1 MVGSVPDKSKQAR
14 SCSLVDGPS
23 RILLHPE
30 SFAKLNAYRQKLQRG
45 GLSLA
50 GNRLQVQLADI
61 ALDTLNDEP
70 FLEYLLATKPPL
82 IFAESAVYGDGRD
95 WNPEELSILGDVG
108 VAVPVVAFDDGKHFA
123 PAIHPSPLPATL
135 LFIPG
140 ALLRNGTGNTPADWA
155 EVTRDGKLDPV
166 AYQALYERRLLP
178 LFLYAN
184 AQAGQADRKALITV
198 PGLGCGQFAGPF
210 AGQLGLALNVALKA
224 LLEKHADR
232 LPHVQ
237 MIYYD
242 PYRECQNERTDYGS
256 LSYRVRPLTQGNENK
271 PQLCEVSRYQE
282 TGDDFSQ
289 CQLFSIV
296 AWDHVS
302 WPGNDFYGGSRCTDD
317 GVKAAATNTMQMIT
331 GIPGDYDPFIHQYMP
346 PAPYRTWS
354 EVVNYR
360 RLRLKVEGNLLF
372 FG

>member
-14 SCSLVDGPS
+14 SCSLVDGTS

-140 ALLRNGTGNTPADWA
+140 ALLRNGTGNTPADWRKSPVM
-155 EVTRDGKLDPV
+155 ESLIPLLIRHCMKGVCCLSFFTPTLRPDKPIEKL
-166 AYQALYERRLLP
+166 
-178 LFLYAN
+178 
-184 AQAGQADRKALITV
+184 
-198 PGLGCGQFAGPF
+198 
-210 AGQLGLALNVALKA
+210 
-224 LLEKHADR
+224 
-232 LPHVQ
+232 
-237 MIYYD
+237 
-242 PYRECQNERTDYGS
+242 
-256 LSYRVRPLTQGNENK
+256 
-271 PQLCEVSRYQE
+271 
-282 TGDDFSQ
+282 
-289 CQLFSIV
+289 
-296 AWDHVS
+296 
-302 WPGNDFYGGSRCTDD
+302 
-317 GVKAAATNTMQMIT
+317 
-331 GIPGDYDPFIHQYMP
+331 
-346 PAPYRTWS
+346 
-354 EVVNYR
+354 
-360 RLRLKVEGNLLF
+360 
-372 FG
+372 